1 MNTFFTSQ
9 KDSYNFFM
17 FKILKVYLI
26 LVGLGLANSAGADYP
41 YFFFKSGQIQITND
55 QYKRYIRPQLVNIVN
70 EYYTLLK
77 KLEPKTT
84 DAIELKDKVLS
95 LSKSWQVYAR
105 TRCPGESDCE
115 SKREKVA
122 EAARVID
129 KLILRIQSKTI
140 AAPGVVDEA
149 YLDSEINLT
158 RSIDQLSLQIYRLN
172 HLIEENQL
180 FEETPF
186 AHFNHSKRDIGE
198 TVNMLKISTEILV
211 TQKLSPIFKKDF
223 DKLWNGYIVVLEQE
237 VLDAQGPEAL
247 IRHMGTLNIS
257 WNTFHMKMTKG
268 NDLFPKALISHINIM
283 HNRWNS
289 FLKIALRD

>member
-1 MNTFFTSQ
+1 MWKLLRNLFITTS
-9 KDSYNFFM
+9 
-17 FKILKVYLI
+17 I
-26 LVGLGLANSAGADYP
+26 LVPGQGKADYP
-41 YFFFKSGQIQITND
+41 YFFYKSGQIKISND
-55 QYKRYIRPQLVNIVN
+55 QYRRYVRPQLVSIVN
-70 EYYTLLK
+70 EYYSLLK

-84 DAIELKDKVLS
+84 DAIDLKEKVLT
-95 LSKSWQVYAR
+95 LSKQWQAYSR
-105 TRCPGESDCE
+105 TRCPGEADCE

-122 EAARVID
+122 ETARLVD
-129 KLILRIQSKTI
+129 KLILKIQSKSIT
-140 AAPGVVDEA
+140 ASGPTDEA
-149 YLDSEINLT
+149 YMDSEINLT

-186 AHFNHSKRDIGE
+186 AHFNHSRRDIGE
-198 TVNMLKISTEILV
+198 TVTMLKISTELLV

-237 VLDAQGPEAL
+237 ILDADGPDPL
-247 IRHMGTLNIS
+247 IREMGTLNLS

-268 NDLFPKALISHINIM
+268 NDYFPKALIPHINIM